1 MMIHII
7 IGALAMLGFTLLVN
21 SVRRRGLSVSWWQW
35 GLTVLAF
42 LYAVFVCEMVVS
54 FLQEGAGRAALVM
67 GVILGFVAVLWAV
80 LLTRFVFARRSR

>member
-1 MMIHII
+1 MIHIV
-7 IGALAMLGFTLLVN
+7 IGALMMLGFTLLVGR
-21 SVRRRGLSVSWWQW
+21 SRRMGLSISWWQW

-67 GVILGFVAVLWAV
+67 GVILGFVGVVFAV
-80 LLTRFVFARRSR
+80 LLTRFVFTRRSG